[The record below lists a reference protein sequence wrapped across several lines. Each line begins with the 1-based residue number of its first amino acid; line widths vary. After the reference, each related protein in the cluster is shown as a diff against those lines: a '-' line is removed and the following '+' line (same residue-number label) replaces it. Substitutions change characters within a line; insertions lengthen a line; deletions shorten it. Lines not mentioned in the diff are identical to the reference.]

1 MKRCPKCNADYFDNM
16 LEFCLEDG
24 TRLTSLS
31 DTSGGAKTTQANP
44 PRPTAAETVSLPFAG
59 VPKTLEVPGSS
70 SGEIETIVA
79 KTDMV
84 LPAMQAKTSSILENA
99 PIVFALAHN
108 WWQWLYLEK
117 QYMSSIMDYVLSANF
132 LMWLLLLAAGIIVSL
147 LAVKRSERKI
157 VAYTSLVILAI
168 NLILFLVPRR

>member
-24 TRLTSLS
+24 MRLTSVS
-31 DTSGGAKTTQANP
+31 DTGGKTTQANP
-44 PRPTAAETVSLPFAG
+44 PRPTAAETVSLPFTG

-84 LPAMQAKTSSILENA
+84 LPSIPAKTSSVLENA
-99 PIVFALAHN
+99 PIVLALAHN

-117 QYMSSIMDYVLSANF
+117 QYVSSFMEYILSANF
-132 LMWLLLLAAGIIVSL
+132 LMWLLLLAAGVIVSL

-168 NLILFLVPRR
+168 NLILFIVPRR

>member
-31 DTSGGAKTTQANP
+31 PTGGAPTAVAQP
-44 PRPTAAETVSLPFAG
+44 PRQTVPEKTVSMPLSAQPKQGEVETV
-59 VPKTLEVPGSS
+59 
-70 SGEIETIVA
+70 VA
-79 KTDMV
+79 KKIIPTDELKLSQNKV
-84 LPAMQAKTSSILENA
+84 LEIA
-99 PIVFALAHN
+99 PVVVALAHN

-117 QYMSSIMDYVLSANF
+117 QYYSSFMEYVFSANF
-132 LMWLLLLAAGIIVSL
+132 LMWLLLLSTGIGISL
-147 LAVKRSERKI
+147 YSIKRSERKGF
-157 VAYTSLVILAI
+157 AYTGLVILAI

>member
-24 TRLTSLS
+24 MRLTSVS
-31 DTSGGAKTTQANP
+31 DTGGKTAQANP

-84 LPAMQAKTSSILENA
+84 LPSIPAKTSSVLENA
-99 PIVFALAHN
+99 PIVLALAHN

-117 QYMSSIMDYVLSANF
+117 QYFSSFVEYILSANF
-132 LMWLLLLAAGIIVSL
+132 LMWLLLLAAGVIVSL

-168 NLILFLVPRR
+168 NLILFIVPRR

>member
-31 DTSGGAKTTQANP
+31 P
-44 PRPTAAETVSLPFAG
+44 PTAVAQPRTTAEETVSMPLSARPSQA
-59 VPKTLEVPGSS
+59 EV
-70 SGEIETIVA
+70 ETIVT
-79 KTDMV
+79 KTIV
-84 LPAMQAKTSSILENA
+84 PADEAALSQNKMLEIA
-99 PIVFALAHN
+99 PIVIALAHN

-117 QYMSSIMDYVLSANF
+117 QYYSSFMEYVFSANF
-132 LMWLLLLAAGIIVSL
+132 LMWLLLLGAGILVSL
-147 LAVKRSERKI
+147 YSIKRSERKGF
-157 VAYTSLVILAI
+157 AYTGVVILAI